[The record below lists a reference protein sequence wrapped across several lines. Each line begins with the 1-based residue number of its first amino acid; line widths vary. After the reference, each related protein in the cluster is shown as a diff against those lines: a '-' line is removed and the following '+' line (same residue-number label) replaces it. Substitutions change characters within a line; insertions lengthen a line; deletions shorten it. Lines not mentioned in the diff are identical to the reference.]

1 MSSSSSSSNPSS
13 NKTFDVFLSFAK
25 DTGRSFTGLLDFRLE
40 KKGFHTCKIDKK
52 DDQVVMMSS
61 TTDKSTDAMIQASR
75 CAVVVLSKDY
85 ASSARCLTE
94 LVQVVQHMGTTGR
107 LVPVFYHLDPSHV
120 RKQNGDYEEA
130 FKRHD
135 QDPTHTQD
143 EVKKWRETL
152 GKVGNLSG
160 YYVDEKHT

>member
-1 MSSSSSSSNPSS
+1 MENSSSSMSSSSSSSSNPSS
-13 NKTFDVFLSFAK
+13 NKTFDVLLSFAE
-25 DTGRSFTGLLDFRLE
+25 DTDRSFTRLLHARLE
-40 KKGFHTCKIDKK
+40 KKGFHTCKID
-52 DDQVVMMSS
+52 Q
-61 TTDKSTDAMIQASR
+61 STDAMIQASR

-130 FKRHD
+130 FKTHD
-135 QDPTHTQD
+135 QDPTQNQD
-143 EVKKWRETL
+143 DVRKWRETL
-152 GKVGNLSG
+152 EKVGNLSG